1 MESGLLG
8 RIEKAID
15 AAASALLAGAVG
27 YAVYVFLALRVGE
40 TAIALK
46 SALASV
52 LAMIV
57 GYRVLGAVRP
67 RTGTMPVPVFDVRQ
81 IEPIEDNK
89 PAEEPLPLDDILAE
103 LGSDSRVVR
112 LFDPAAMPSPAEL
125 SARIDRH
132 LDPAPADASE
142 ALHEALAELR
152 RSLR

>member
-1 MESGLLG
+1 
-8 RIEKAID
+8 
-15 AAASALLAGAVG
+15 
-27 YAVYVFLALRVGE
+27 
-40 TAIALK
+40 
-46 SALASV
+46 
-52 LAMIV
+52 
-57 GYRVLGAVRP
+57 
-67 RTGTMPVPVFDVRQ
+67 VPVFDVRQ